1 MAIKTFKEIIDNKGY
16 RIEAKDR
23 EIFEQGNLQSFFG
36 LGDQDAIEF
45 IMYDINDNQLPQKDG
60 ELVRYVTLS
69 TQNIK
74 DYILLPEGTVFQ
86 RYHFPKEYFVDVE
99 RLIKEAGYDNGIFKT
114 QITLINKRVGS
125 EQKYNKLWINEISPS
140 RTEIRLLPLK
150 KGLETNP
157 ELRERFNLMLR
168 DGNFRDDTIYFV
180 FQFIENITPTKI
192 SSYMR
197 DRYSDKFLTRL
208 KTEFKI
214 QDFETFVSRIYDKFV
229 ESAAYEFTNRVSQL
243 NDINYG
249 KPRNIKPSIEL
260 TKNTIVTICQR
271 LLVSAID
278 YYLLRPDVKTTT
290 TFDAGND
297 ASYDEVGKVLQRL
310 NSDTKIDTNTPVVEL
325 VKQSPPPATPVQK
338 KIQIVLQQEPDKK
351 IPVVTPDNYPDP
363 EPTPPRQEPEV
374 IVMRNYMV
382 TNLTRER
389 DGLGTTVVVRYQNEF
404 KDGKQTK
411 LQSQDSIDICALKG
425 SVNVVEE
432 DVRVMIKDVGPCD
445 KAQEKPSPSQPT
457 GATGGGGGSLAS
469 PGNQYDGS
477 GGNGTNTGGGR
488 NNRYETGDTRLIND
502 PSVENTL

>member
-45 IMYDINDNQLPQKDG
+45 IMYDTNDNQLPQKGGD
-60 ELVRYVTLS
+60 LVRYVTLS

-74 DYILLPEGTVFQ
+74 DYILLPEGTIFQ
-86 RYHFPKEYFVDVE
+86 RYQFPKEYFVDVE

-150 KGLETNP
+150 KGLETNS

-180 FQFIENITPTKI
+180 FQFIESITPTKI

-214 QDFETFVSRIYDKFV
+214 QDFEIFVNRVYEKFV
-229 ESAAYEFTNRVSQL
+229 ESSAYEFTNRISDL
-243 NDINYG
+243 NNVNYG
-249 KPRNIKPSIEL
+249 KRKTSRPSIEL
-260 TKNTIVTICQR
+260 TKSNIVLICQR
-271 LLVSAID
+271 LLIASLD
-278 YYLLRPDVKTTT
+278 YYLLRPDVKTKT

-310 NSDTKIDTNTPVVEL
+310 NSDTKIDTRSPIIEL
-325 VKQSPPPATPVQK
+325 VKQSPPQLPPIQE
-338 KIQIVLQQEPDKK
+338 KIQTVIRKEPDVTK
-351 IPVVTPDNYPDP
+351 PVSTPDDMVDA

-382 TNLTRER
+382 TNLARQR
-389 DGLGTTVVVRYQNEF
+389 DGVGTTVVVRYQNEF
-404 KDGKQTK
+404 KDGKQTQ
-411 LQSQDSIDICALKG
+411 LQSEDSIDICALKG
-425 SVNVVEE
+425 SVNVVET
-432 DVRVMIKDVGPCD
+432 DARIMIKDVGPCD
-445 KAQEKPSPSQPT
+445 KAQEKPSQPT
-457 GATGGGGGSLAS
+457 TGPIGGGGGSLAS
-469 PGNQYDGS
+469 PGAQYDGS
-477 GGNGTNTGGGR
+477 GGNTNTGGGR
-488 NNRYETGDTRLIND
+488 NNRYETGDTRLITD
-502 PSVENTL
+502 PSVENTT